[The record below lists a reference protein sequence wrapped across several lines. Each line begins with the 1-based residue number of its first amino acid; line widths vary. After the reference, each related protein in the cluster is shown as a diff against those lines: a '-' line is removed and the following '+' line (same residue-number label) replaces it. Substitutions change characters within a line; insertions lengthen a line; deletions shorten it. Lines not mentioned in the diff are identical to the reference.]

1 MGKDS
6 GRELSKADKLYRRH
20 SKEVLERLLR
30 ERGIEYTVPSPGCY
44 KINGYVYH
52 HYSKGYTKG
61 GWKYY
66 DSHTAFLDSL

>member
-1 MGKDS
+1 M
-6 GRELSKADKLYRRH
+6 
-20 SKEVLERLLR
+20 LERLLR